1 MLKKAH
7 IFHHNDADGRFSA
20 FIMYQYLKK
29 YRRQYRKTK
38 FYEMDYVQEIDLDT
52 IFDQDLIVFLDYSF
66 SNKRNLEA
74 LQRAIKA
81 GKEIIW
87 IDHHKTSEK
96 ALHTLNI
103 DAYRENVIMSNLNA
117 YYDDLFSATKL
128 TYAWA
133 LSHIDKN
140 KDHADE
146 YLYHEMPAIVE
157 YINAWDLWKHDKVEK
172 CEEFIYGLEATPYN
186 PKSLA
191 MDIFNTNNCNIFDMD
206 DSMIN
211 KMNMYIE
218 SKIKIGEIIKS
229 DRMNTYSKWIDKMA
243 FTVSIKDEINHT
255 VLKGI
260 AMNANATSLAFMD
273 LYNQYDFVSPF
284 YQTRDGHWKYSFYSH
299 HKDGSANLNY
309 YAELLGKSSELGG
322 ISGGGHPSASGAILD
337 TCIWNGNNS
346 TITIYKS
353 KFSKKTKIRIE

>member
-1 MLKKAH
+1 MLRKAH

-38 FYEMDYVQEIDLDT
+38 FYEIDYVQEIDLDT

-66 SNKRNLEA
+66 SNKRNLAA

-87 IDHHKTSEK
+87 IDHHKTSEE
-96 ALHTLNI
+96 ALRSINRDCYCEYNI
-103 DAYRENVIMSNLNA
+103 NNLNTF
-117 YYDDLFSATKL
+117 YDNMFSATKL

-140 KDHADE
+140 KYHADE
-146 YLYHEMPAIVE
+146 YIYNEMPAIVE
-157 YINAWDLWKHDKVEK
+157 YINAWDLWKHDNVEK
-172 CEEFIYGLEATPYN
+172 CQEFIYGLEASPYN

-191 MDIFNTNNCNIFDMD
+191 MDIFGSNNCNIFDMND

-243 FTVSIKDEINHT
+243 FVVGIKDEINNT
-255 VLKGI
+255 TLIGI
-260 AMNANATSLAFMD
+260 AMNVNATSLAFMD
-273 LYNQYDFVSPF
+273 LYDQYDFVSPF
-284 YQTRDGHWKYSFYSH
+284 HQTRDGYWKYSFYSH
-299 HKDGSANLNY
+299 RRDVNLDY
-309 YAELLGKSSELGG
+309 YAGLLGKCSELGG
-322 ISGGGHPSASGAILD
+322 VSGGGHPSASGAILD
-337 TCIWNGNNS
+337 KCIWNGNNS
-346 TITIYKS
+346 TIIIYKS